1 MSQRDSQY
9 SDRGPDSDSQVD
21 SHAYT
26 VPHTSRKQSEDLLQV
41 VPQGGLNSGSEPPE
55 SSRGLMN
62 RSPFVYDEATMV
74 SYLLA
79 SLLTQLLL
87 YSCTI

>member
-9 SDRGPDSDSQVD
+9 SDRGLDSDNQV
-21 SHAYT
+21 
-26 VPHTSRKQSEDLLQV
+26 VPYTSRKQSEDLPQV

-55 SSRGLMN
+55 SSKGLMN
-62 RSPFVYDEATMV
+62 RSPFVFDEATMV
-74 SYLLA
+74 SYLLP